1 MCHGKCKGRQ
11 VRRAVT
17 PAGLYLYEEFDAAI
31 VTAAMEVLSS
41 FFPSAGPL
49 PLLARHSV
57 IDKRAPALLCSL
69 SRCLFSSTPPT
80 YDESVTREPIEST
93 QARPHTQALHT
104 GRAASMQYMRY
115 QSREGRLAGL
125 NTV

>member
-1 MCHGKCKGRQ
+1 MCHVKCKGHP

-41 FFPSAGPL
+41 FFPSVGHL
-49 PLLARHSV
+49 LLLAGHGV
-57 IDKRAPALLCSL
+57 IAKRAPALLSL
-69 SRCLFSSTPPT
+69 CLFSSTPPT

-93 QARPHTQALHT
+93 QARPHTQALLT
-104 GRAASMQYMRY
+104 GRAASMQ
-115 QSREGRLAGL
+115 
-125 NTV
+125 